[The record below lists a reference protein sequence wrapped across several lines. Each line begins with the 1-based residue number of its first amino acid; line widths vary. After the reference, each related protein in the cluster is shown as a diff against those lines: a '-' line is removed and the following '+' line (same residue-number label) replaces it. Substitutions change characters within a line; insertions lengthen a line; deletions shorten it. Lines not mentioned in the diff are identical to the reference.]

1 MTVAEYLSQLGTNPY
16 FGAGFGLFGV
26 GAAAAALR
34 KGMQWGMVLFRRH
47 YMITLEVP
55 CRDKSYQ
62 WLLQWIT
69 RHARHTQH
77 LSVETTFLQPE
88 AGGSARTSFD
98 FIPSV
103 GTHFFAYGG
112 SWIRVE
118 RSREQHTLDL
128 HMGVP
133 WETVTLTALGR
144 DRQLFFRLL
153 EEARALALEKEAG
166 RTVVYSAMG
175 SEWRP
180 FGLPRQRRPLDSVI
194 LDAGIAERLLAD
206 IREFIANPQWYA
218 ERDAPPCLFIVASL
232 EPTPAASHTE
242 EATCC
247 MGPQAV
253 AKAVSCRQAET
264 PERERHGPREL
275 LSSMRAGLLVRRLLA
290 NIDRKHEGDL
300 RISLLDAIHFIAMA
314 WDRVTP
320 TTIANCFAKCG
331 FFRSSEEVPSEQEE
345 PIEGWELL
353 DAGCTAEDFC
363 TADDNLAT
371 CGARTVEDIVEEATC
386 EVADSSDDGDNID
399 EGDGEG
405 PPPAAE
411 TLHALDVL
419 RRAMAAD
426 EISDD
431 TTALAGALEY
441 SICVLNLSE
450 RGLSDDRLQHLMSVA
465 PQQSIILLED
475 IDAAFVSREESST
488 VKAAYEGLSR
498 VTFSGLLNMLD
509 GVASAEARIVFMTT
523 NHLDR

>member
-1 MTVAEYLSQLGTNPY
+1 MVFSIGRIVHPAEVTYIQGLRTEMTVAEYLSQLGTNPY

-26 GAAAAALR
+26 GAAAAVLR
-34 KGMQWGMVLFRRH
+34 KGMQIGMVLFRRH

-98 FIPSV
+98 FIPSGHPLLWGFTEFWGLV
-103 GTHFFAYGG
+103 SYGG

-166 RTVVYSAMG
+166 RTVVYCAMG

-194 LDAGIAERLLAD
+194 LDAGIAERIPYRRGYLL
-206 IREFIANPQWYA
+206 Y
-218 ERDAPPCLFIVASL
+218 
-232 EPTPAASHTE
+232 
-242 EATCC
+242 
-247 MGPQAV
+247 
-253 AKAVSCRQAET
+253 
-264 PERERHGPREL
+264 
-275 LSSMRAGLLVRRLLA
+275 
-290 NIDRKHEGDL
+290 
-300 RISLLDAIHFIAMA
+300 
-314 WDRVTP
+314 
-320 TTIANCFAKCG
+320 
-331 FFRSSEEVPSEQEE
+331 
-345 PIEGWELL
+345 
-353 DAGCTAEDFC
+353 
-363 TADDNLAT
+363 
-371 CGARTVEDIVEEATC
+371 
-386 EVADSSDDGDNID
+386 
-399 EGDGEG
+399 G
-405 PPPAAE
+405 PPGCGKSSF
-411 TLHALDVL
+411 
-419 RRAMAAD
+419 
-426 EISDD
+426 I
-431 TTALAGALEY
+431 TALAGALEY

>member
-1 MTVAEYLSQLGTNPY
+1 
-16 FGAGFGLFGV
+16 
-26 GAAAAALR
+26 
-34 KGMQWGMVLFRRH
+34 MVLFRRH

-103 GTHFFAYGG
+103 GTHFFGYGG

-166 RTVVYSAMG
+166 RTVVYCAMG

-218 ERDAPPCLFIVASL
+218 ERGIPYRR
-232 EPTPAASHTE
+232 
-242 EATCC
+242 
-247 MGPQAV
+247 GY
-253 AKAVSCRQAET
+253 
-264 PERERHGPREL
+264 L
-275 LSSMRAGLLVRRLLA
+275 LY
-290 NIDRKHEGDL
+290 
-300 RISLLDAIHFIAMA
+300 
-314 WDRVTP
+314 
-320 TTIANCFAKCG
+320 
-331 FFRSSEEVPSEQEE
+331 
-345 PIEGWELL
+345 
-353 DAGCTAEDFC
+353 
-363 TADDNLAT
+363 
-371 CGARTVEDIVEEATC
+371 
-386 EVADSSDDGDNID
+386 
-399 EGDGEG
+399 G
-405 PPPAAE
+405 PPGCGKSSF
-411 TLHALDVL
+411 
-419 RRAMAAD
+419 
-426 EISDD
+426 I
-431 TTALAGALEY
+431 TALAGALEY

-523 NHLDR
+523 NHLDRLDPALIRPGRVDVREFVGPASDHQLAALFRRFYPQEGEADAGAFVQAVRQEFGEMPLSMALVQGYFLFHKDEPRSAIQNVAQMAKL